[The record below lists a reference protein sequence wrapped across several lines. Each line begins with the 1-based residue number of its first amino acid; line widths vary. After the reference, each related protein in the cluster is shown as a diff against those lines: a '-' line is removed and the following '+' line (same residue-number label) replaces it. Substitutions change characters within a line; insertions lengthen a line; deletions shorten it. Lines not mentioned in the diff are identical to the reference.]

1 LARRRLLVDIT
12 PLRRS
17 ADFRWLFGGQLVS
30 IIGSQLTVVAVPF
43 QVFELT
49 HSSLD
54 VGLVSLAQLGPLVL
68 FSLIGG
74 AVADAYDRRKLL
86 VIVQTLAA
94 GTGVG
99 LAINAASGHPKLW
112 PLFVFSA
119 LIAGESGFVQPAY
132 NAALPN
138 LVEEELLPSAYAL
151 GQVLFQVGVVV
162 GPAAAG
168 ALLAS
173 SGAQTVYWID
183 AASYLVCAAG
193 ALKIRPLAPAGGG
206 QRASIRSI
214 GEGFGY
220 LKGRQ
225 AIQGIYLI
233 DLNAMIFGMPRALFP
248 ALGTTVFHGGAQ
260 AVGYLYAAPGVGA
273 LIGAVT
279 TGWVAHVR
287 RQGRAVIVA
296 VIVWGAAITAFGTTH
311 WLPLALGL
319 LAVAGWADVISA
331 VFRNT
336 ILQMAVPDRL
346 RGRLSSLQMA
356 VVAGGPRVG
365 DVEAGG
371 MASAVDVRFS
381 VISGGAVCIV
391 GAFVVAAF
399 LPGFRRQRKLDHTG
413 TEPTGTEPT
422 GTEPTGTE
430 PTGTEPTGTAPAPVP
445 PPVAPDLSG

>member
-1 LARRRLLVDIT
+1 LARRRLLVDIS

-17 ADFRWLFGGQLVS
+17 ADFRWLFSGQLVS
-30 IIGSQLTVVAVPF
+30 ILGSQLTVVAVPF

-54 VGLVSLAQLGPLVL
+54 VGLVSLAQLGPLVI

-86 VIVQTLAA
+86 IVVQTLAA

-99 LAINAASGHPKLW
+99 LAVNAASGRPALW

-132 NAALPN
+132 NAALPS
-138 LVEEELLPSAYAL
+138 LVNAELLPPAYAL
-151 GQVLFQVGVVV
+151 GQVLFQVGAVA
-162 GPAAAG
+162 GPALAG
-168 ALLAS
+168 AILAGA
-173 SGAQTVYWID
+173 GAQTVYWLD
-183 AASYLVCAAG
+183 AGSYLVCAAG
-193 ALKIRPLAPAGGG
+193 ASKIRPLTPAGGG
-206 QRASIRSI
+206 RRVGLRSIR
-214 GEGFGY
+214 EGFSY
-220 LKGRQ
+220 LRGRQ

-311 WLPLALGL
+311 WLPLALVL

-356 VVAGGPRVG
+356 VVAGGPRLG
-365 DVEAGG
+365 DVESGG
-371 MASAVDVRFS
+371 MATAVDVRFS

-391 GAFVVAAF
+391 GAFVVAAV
-399 LPGFRRQRKLDHTG
+399 LPGFRRQRKSTG
-413 TEPTGTEPT
+413 AAGEPTGSTGSGGEST
-422 GTEPTGTE
+422 GTS
-430 PTGTEPTGTAPAPVP
+430 PAAGP
-445 PPVAPDLSG
+445 